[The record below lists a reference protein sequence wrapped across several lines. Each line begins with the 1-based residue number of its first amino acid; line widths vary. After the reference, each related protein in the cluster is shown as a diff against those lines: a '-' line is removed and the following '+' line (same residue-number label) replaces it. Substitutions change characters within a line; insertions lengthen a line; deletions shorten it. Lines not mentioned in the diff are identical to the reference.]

1 MDILRWVVFGLV
13 SVSVWSGV
21 HWYLG
26 RHFVGTLAR
35 SERSRRLLW
44 ALVIGHGTLAPL
56 VMFLRSGLP
65 QGTWYRILTLIA
77 YVGMGFVS
85 MLFVT
90 LAVRDILAWASHR
103 MVAKKVDPER
113 RALLAGSF
121 NLGAFAMTGV
131 ATGVGLQNAIKV
143 PDVKRTE
150 IRVEGLAEDLDG
162 FTIVQLSD
170 LHIGPTLRREWLQE
184 VVNVANRLGADMIA
198 ITGDLV
204 DGYVRDIGD
213 EVLPIGGLTAKH
225 GVFYVTGNH
234 EYYWDGPAWSDFV
247 ESQNI
252 RALNNAHHLVKVG
265 AARLLVG
272 GVTDYKAGQM
282 APGHATDSAKA
293 MAGAPAHDFNVLLA
307 HQPSSVYEAAQHG
320 WKLQISG
327 HTHGGQFFPW
337 NLVVNMVHEFATG
350 LDRFQDTLIYV
361 SRGAGFWGPPTR
373 LLAPSEITHLTL
385 RRA

>member
-26 RHFVGTLAR
+26 RHLVATVAR
-35 SERSRRLLW
+35 SDRARRLGW
-44 ALVIGHGTLAPL
+44 GLVVVHGTLAPL

-65 QGTWYRILTLIA
+65 EGAWYRVLTLVA

-90 LAVRDILAWASHR
+90 LAVRDLLAWGSQR
-103 MVAKKVDPER
+103 FVEQKVDPAR
-113 RALLAGSF
+113 RAFLSGSF
-121 NLGAFAMTGV
+121 NLGAFAVTGV
-131 ATGVGLQNAIKV
+131 ATGVGLRNAVRV
-143 PDVKRTE
+143 PDVKH
-150 IRVEGLAEDLDG
+150 VDVPVVGLPQDLDG

-170 LHIGPTLRREWLQE
+170 LHIGPMLRRDWLTS
-184 VVNVANRLGADMIA
+184 VVDVANGLGADMIA

-204 DGYVRDIGD
+204 DGYVRDIQD
-213 EVLPIGGLTAKH
+213 EVMPISTLKATH

-234 EYYWDGPAWSDFV
+234 EYYWDGPAWSKFV

-252 RALNNAHHLVKVG
+252 HVLNNAHHTLKVG
-265 AARLLVG
+265 ASTLLVG
-272 GVTDYKAGQM
+272 GVTDYKAGRM
-282 APGHATDSAKA
+282 APGHATDSAAA
-293 MAGAPAHDFNVLLA
+293 MAGAPVHDFNVLLA
-307 HQPSSVYEAAQHG
+307 HQPSSVYEAAKHG

-337 NLVVNMVHEFATG
+337 NLVVNMVHEFAVG
-350 LDRFQDTLIYV
+350 LDRFQETLIYV
-361 SRGAGFWGPPTR
+361 SRGTGFWGPPTR
-373 LLAPSEITHLTL
+373 LAAPSEITHLTL